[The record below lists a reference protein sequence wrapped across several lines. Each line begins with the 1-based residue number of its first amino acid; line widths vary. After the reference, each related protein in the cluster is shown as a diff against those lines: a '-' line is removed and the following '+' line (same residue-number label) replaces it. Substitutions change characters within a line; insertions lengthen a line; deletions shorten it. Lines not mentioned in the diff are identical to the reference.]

1 MQALHINGNDLTL
14 EAVREVAQPD
24 VRRPVLLDPDAR
36 EAVNR
41 ARAVV
46 DTLVANNRISY
57 AITTGVGKLSDVHI
71 VGDQVRELQINLVRS
86 HAVGVGEPLSIP
98 DTRAMMLLRANSLAK
113 GNSGIRGIS
122 IDTICEMLNRGVTPM
137 VPSQGS
143 VGASGDLAPLAH
155 LALAL
160 IGEGECLDEKGGR
173 IPSAEALKRA
183 QIKPL
188 VLEAK
193 EAVSLIN
200 GTQAMLA
207 IGILMVLAAETLVD
221 TADVIGA
228 MACDALK
235 GTNVAFDERIQK
247 ARPHAGQIRTA
258 ANLRRL
264 LEQSQIRD
272 SHRDCGRVQD
282 AYSLRCIPQVHGAV
296 RDTLAHCRSVF
307 ETETNSAVDNPL
319 VFVKNPKA
327 MDGEGDV
334 LSGGNF
340 HGEPLAFALDFLAI
354 ALSALAGIS
363 ERRLERMVNP
373 ALSEG
378 LPPFLAPGA
387 GMNSGFMMPQ
397 VTAAALVSENK
408 VLSHPASVDSIT
420 TSGNKEDFVSMGMTA
435 ASKLKRVVE
444 NTRNTLAIEAMA
456 AAQAIDF
463 LAPLKTSKPLQQ
475 AHAAIRAVCAT
486 MEKDRVMYR
495 GFRTHCEFDCE
506 RQAGRRSALN
516 ILTKICPLEIC
527 HHDHE
532 LAEGKG
538 PATRFSPTPRCLM
551 RSRRERIAVYSHP
564 LSALDSPRFNASPP
578 RGAPE
583 LSAFS
588 P

>member
-1 MQALHINGNDLTL
+1 M
-14 EAVREVAQPD
+14 REVAHLD

-36 EAVNR
+36 EAVGR

-46 DTLVANNRISY
+46 DALVANNKVSY
-57 AITTGVGKLSDVHI
+57 AITTGVGKLSDVRI
-71 VGDQVRELQINLVRS
+71 AGEQIRELQVNLVRS
-86 HAVGVGEPLSIP
+86 HAVGVGEPLSVP
-98 DTRAMMLLRANSLAK
+98 ETRAMMLLRAASLSK
-113 GNSGIRGIS
+113 GHSGVRAVI
-122 IDTICEMLNRGVTPM
+122 IDTLCEMLNRGVTPF

-160 IGEGECLDEKGGR
+160 IGEGECFDEKGAR

-193 EAVSLIN
+193 ESISLIN

-207 IGILMVLAAETLVD
+207 VGTLSLLAAETLND
-221 TADVIGA
+221 SADVIGA
-228 MACDALK
+228 MVCDALK
-235 GTNVAFDERIQK
+235 GTDVAYDERIHK
-247 ARPHAGQIRTA
+247 ARPHAGQMKTA

-264 LEQSQIRD
+264 LEGSQIRD

-296 RDTLAHCRSVF
+296 RDTLAHCRAVF
-307 ETETNSAVDNPL
+307 ETEANSAVDNPL
-319 VFVKNPKA
+319 VFVKNAKA
-327 MDGEGDV
+327 ADGEGDV
-334 LSGGNF
+334 ISGGNF

-354 ALSALAGIS
+354 ALCALAGIS
-363 ERRLERMVNP
+363 ERRIERLVNP

-387 GMNSGFMMPQ
+387 GLNSGFMMPQ

-408 VLSHPASVDSIT
+408 VLAHPASVDSIT
-420 TSGNKEDFVSMGMTA
+420 TSGNKEDYVSMGMTA
-435 ASKLKRVVE
+435 AIKLKKIVE

-475 AHAAIRAVCAT
+475 AHAAIRAVCPT
-486 MEKDRVMYR
+486 MEKDRVMYQD
-495 GFRTHCEFDCE
+495 FASIAEMIA
-506 RQAGRRSALN
+506 AGKVAEAL
-516 ILTKICPLEIC
+516 
-527 HHDHE
+527 
-532 LAEGKG
+532 
-538 PATRFSPTPRCLM
+538 R
-551 RSRRERIAVYSHP
+551 
-564 LSALDSPRFNASPP
+564 
-578 RGAPE
+578 
-583 LSAFS
+583 
-588 P
+588 